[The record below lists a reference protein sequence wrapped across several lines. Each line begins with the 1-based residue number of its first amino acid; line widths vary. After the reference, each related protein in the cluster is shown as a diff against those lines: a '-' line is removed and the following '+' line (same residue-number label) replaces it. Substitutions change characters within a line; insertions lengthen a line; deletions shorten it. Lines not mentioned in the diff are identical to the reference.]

1 MFAIMMVFF
10 AAVQLPDTEVATIR
24 ERSINAKTASIES
37 AKQRLTDAQRS
48 LRMPIRSGSSE
59 DKKKIVIQRKNNV
72 EAAKK
77 ELDSLSKGDGI
88 YFGDLSEPELGR
100 IGHLPRDR
108 FRTLQIQNETEMLAE
123 VVYTRGFDQ
132 RVELTILIRGIPT
145 EKLVDD
151 QAVDCRSIFKVT
163 DTYKFETTGGGTKKV
178 FVFELIDE
186 ADLRKRLKADK
197 EVKKKEAK

>member
-132 RVELTILIRGIPT
+132 RVELTILIRGIRAPT
-145 EKLVDD
+145 EYSHQLPV
-151 QAVDCRSIFKVT
+151 QEVVRQLQWNVENT
-163 DTYKFETTGGGTKKV
+163 QGV
-178 FVFELIDE
+178 FD
-186 ADLRKRLKADK
+186 
-197 EVKKKEAK
+197 